1 MASITQMES
10 GWPITSPNQYIY
22 HRNPAPKDQ
31 ESCGRRG
38 GRPIVRDRGNRK
50 FAMRFLSQKCQG
62 SYTHEAST
70 WLFQDLNK
78 NHTNRHINMEWRILR
93 GPHP

>member
-22 HRNPAPKDQ
+22 HRNPAPKAQ

-50 FAMRFLSQKCQG
+50 FAMRFLSQK
-62 SYTHEAST
+62 SRKLYPRS
-70 WLFQDLNK
+70 LNLAVSK
-78 NHTNRHINMEWRILR
+78 PEQE
-93 GPHP
+93 PYQ